1 MDAKGRK
8 TAGLPG
14 FLVLATG
21 FGMLAAQF
29 SAAIRTGL
37 PGAVALMLSASLIG
51 VGTGLTGSL
60 NEVLCVD
67 VAPKGVDQPKF
78 VVRQIPK
85 ICRLIHNGCTRCL
98 VQPLYLHCHNYLQS
112 CRVSGV

>member
-14 FLVLATG
+14 FLVLAAG

-29 SAAIRTGL
+29 SPAIRAGL
-37 PGAVALMLSASLIG
+37 PGTVALILSAALIG

-78 VVRQIPK
+78 VVSWCAQVCP
-85 ICRLIHNGCTRCL
+85 RLVYTNCC
-98 VQPLYLHCHNYLQS
+98 
-112 CRVSGV
+112 